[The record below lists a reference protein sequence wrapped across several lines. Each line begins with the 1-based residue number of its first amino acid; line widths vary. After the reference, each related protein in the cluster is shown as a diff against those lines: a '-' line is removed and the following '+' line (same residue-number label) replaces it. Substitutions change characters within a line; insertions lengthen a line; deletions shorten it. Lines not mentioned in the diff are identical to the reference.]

1 MSNLPLEGFVIVDC
15 STVLAGPLAA
25 THLSD
30 FGADVIKVELPGPA
44 DETVPPIRLHE
55 ERNKRSVTID
65 LRKEAGQ
72 ELLLRLVEKADALI
86 ENFRPGTF
94 EKWNLTPERLLERN
108 PRLIFHRLSAY
119 GQTGPWREQ
128 GGYDRQAQAISGAT
142 HVTGFPD
149 REPVRS
155 GFATADYM
163 AGIWGAFSI
172 LLAAYWRDARGG
184 TGQVSDLALFEPILR
199 ACEGAVASYSV
210 NGVVRERNGNN
221 NPGVVPAGNFDTSDG
236 ITVAINANNDR
247 QWGKLARLI
256 GRPDQA
262 EHPDYLMP
270 ARIKKADEI
279 YPLIAEWVA
288 GKTYAEL
295 EAVMIETAVP
305 CAPVLNS
312 RQIAEHPMFRERGA
326 LVEVPMADRTVT
338 MVGPLPKLSATPGRI
353 THPGPKRGEHTGEV
367 FTSLL
372 GMTAGEIESLRESGV
387 I

>member
-1 MSNLPLEGFVIVDC
+1 MANLPLEGFVIVDC

-30 FGADVIKVELPGPA
+30 FGADVIKVELPGPP
-44 DETVPPIRLHE
+44 EGSVPPIRLHE

-65 LRKEAGQ
+65 LRTEQGQ
-72 ELLLRLVEKADALI
+72 ELLLRLVERADALI

-94 EKWNLTPERLLERN
+94 EKWNLAPERLLERN
-108 PRLIFHRLSAY
+108 PRLIVHRLSAY
-119 GQTGPWREQ
+119 GQTGPWRQQ
-128 GGYDRQAQAISGAT
+128 GGYDRQAQAVSGAT

-163 AGIWGAFSI
+163 AGIWGSFSI
-172 LLAAYWRDARGG
+172 LLAAYWRDAKGG

-199 ACEGAVASYSV
+199 ACEGSVASYSV

-247 QWGKLARLI
+247 QWARLANLI
-256 GRPDQA
+256 GRPDLAVDA
-262 EHPDYLMP
+262 EYQMP
-270 ARIKKADEI
+270 HRLKKAGEI
-279 YPLIAEWVA
+279 YPLIASWVA
-288 GKTYAEL
+288 SKTYQEL
-295 EAVMIETAVP
+295 EDIMIDASVP

-338 MVGPLPKLSATPGRI
+338 MVAPLPRLSATPGRI
-353 THPGPKRGEHTGEV
+353 AHPGPPRGAHTEEV
-367 FTSLL
+367 LTSLL
-372 GMTAGEIESLRESGV
+372 GLSPAELQDLRAAGAI
-387 I
+387 